1 MTNIITK
8 LVQSHLNQNLF
19 IVYDCLYNICVKF
32 RMNIYE
38 SQAFWKSRVRT
49 QEKVYY
55 YVFMVY
61 YNFPFLDDISV
72 IVDWSVVSWAKK
84 KR

>member
-1 MTNIITK
+1 
-8 LVQSHLNQNLF
+8 
-19 IVYDCLYNICVKF
+19 
-32 RMNIYE
+32 MNIYE

-72 IVDWSVVSWAKK
+72 IVDWSVVS
-84 KR
+84 

>member
-1 MTNIITK
+1 MIMTNIITK

-19 IVYDCLYNICVKF
+19 IVYDCLYHICVKF

-38 SQAFWKSRVRT
+38 SQAGVKSRVRT

-72 IVDWSVVSWAKK
+72 IVDWSVVS
-84 KR
+84 